1 MQVLARQFTQQLEA
15 FKRDNEAVKK
25 LLLVGERRNDDK
37 LDKAELAAY
46 ATTASLLLNLDEVI
60 TKQ

>member
-1 MQVLARQFTQQLEA
+1 VQVLARQLTNQLDA
-15 FKRDNEAVKK
+15 FKRDAEAVKK
-25 LLLVGERRNDDK
+25 LLSVGERAYDEK